1 MTFLSDS
8 RLQTSRSTQRRISLR
23 DLIALRHERRS
34 LRQLDDIALRD
45 IGLTREAAETE
56 ARRWF
61 WDIPQDRR

>member
-8 RLQTSRSTQRRISLR
+8 RLQTPRSTQRRISLSG
-23 DLIALRHERRS
+23 LIALRRERRS
-34 LRQLDDIALRD
+34 LRQLDDNALRD

-61 WDIPQDRR
+61 WDIPAERR